1 MATGIVRLILAACTC
16 VFHTAATVSTESA
29 AMAGT
34 LRPGEGMAYLATA
47 EDGAALD

>member
-1 MATGIVRLILAACTC
+1 VVACSRL
-16 VFHTAATVSTESA
+16 VKTAATVSSERE

-47 EDGAALD
+47 EDGAAQD